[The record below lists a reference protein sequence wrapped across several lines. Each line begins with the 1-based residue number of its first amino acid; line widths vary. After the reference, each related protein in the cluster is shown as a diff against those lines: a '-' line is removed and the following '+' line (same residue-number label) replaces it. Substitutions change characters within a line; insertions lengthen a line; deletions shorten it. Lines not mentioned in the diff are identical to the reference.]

1 MYFGMSEA
9 ATSDMLFT
17 VLLAVIVV
25 FLAGWLGMLA
35 AAVVRCLR
43 DAAEPAVPNRPLPT
57 RQ

>member
-1 MYFGMSEA
+1 
-9 ATSDMLFT
+9 MLFT